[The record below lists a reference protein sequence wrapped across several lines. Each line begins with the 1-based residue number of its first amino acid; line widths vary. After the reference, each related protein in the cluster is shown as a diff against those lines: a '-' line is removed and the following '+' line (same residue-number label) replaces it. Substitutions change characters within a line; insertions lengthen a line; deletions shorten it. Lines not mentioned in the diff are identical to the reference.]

1 MYINNMRIVS
11 QLQAVNWYQFASN
24 LLAGV
29 RHPFSSPNDALCA
42 GIMPRNFTYS
52 FQLSIKTFLHAYNA
66 PNVCALAFSNMAEI
80 AVKWGILLVRNNSI
94 FGVPNG

>member
-11 QLQAVNWYQFASN
+11 QLQAVNWYHFASN

-29 RHPFSSPNDALCA
+29 RHPFHSPNDVLCV

-52 FQLSIKTFLHAYNA
+52 FQLSIKTFLHAYDA
-66 PNVCALAFSNMAEI
+66 PMHVLWRLHI
-80 AVKWGILLVRNNSI
+80 WLKLHVKWGSLLVEHS
-94 FGVPNG
+94 

>member
-1 MYINNMRIVS
+1 
-11 QLQAVNWYQFASN
+11 

-29 RHPFSSPNDALCA
+29 RHPFSSPNDALGV

-66 PNVCALAFSNMAEI
+66 PNVCALAFANKAEI
-80 AVKWGILLVRNNSI
+80 VSKMGHFVSEEQFNI
-94 FGVPNG
+94 